1 MHDKPSAP
9 VQELLE
15 NLERQA
21 GRPGS
26 SVYHRTDADMDMTS
40 FRGMSQGT
48 VTPHSVQSSGSG
60 ADGALQSP
68 SSSGTG
74 ALSIGSYR
82 RVYEGYLSWHNSH
95 KKV

>member
-26 SVYHRTDADMDMTS
+26 PVYHRTDADIGTAS
-40 FRGMSQGT
+40 LRGMLQGT
-48 VTPHSVQSSGSG
+48 DTPHSVQSSESG

-68 SSSGTG
+68 SSSETG
-74 ALSIGSYR
+74 ALFIGSYR
-82 RVYEGYLSWHNSH
+82 RVYEGPSL
-95 KKV
+95 KDD